1 MFTGAKTKIK
11 RKQRNLFSLMLRKKA
26 KVGPLSLS
34 AFPHN
39 LQFTGQRA
47 QKKVPNLRGVTKNVH
62 WEATPATSL

>member
-11 RKQRNLFSLMLRKKA
+11 KQCNLFSLMLRKKA

-39 LQFTGQRA
+39 FQFTGQRA
-47 QKKVPNLRGVTKNVH
+47 HKKVPNLRGVAKNIH
-62 WEATPATSL
+62 